1 MRAVD
6 SSTALS
12 VECIVSLDA
21 RDEAC
26 EQFLWCLWLEPL
38 RTGVVDPHDR
48 NVTFRVGRSR

>member
-38 RTGVVDPHDR
+38 RAGVVDPHDR
-48 NVTFRVGRSR
+48 TITFRVGRSR